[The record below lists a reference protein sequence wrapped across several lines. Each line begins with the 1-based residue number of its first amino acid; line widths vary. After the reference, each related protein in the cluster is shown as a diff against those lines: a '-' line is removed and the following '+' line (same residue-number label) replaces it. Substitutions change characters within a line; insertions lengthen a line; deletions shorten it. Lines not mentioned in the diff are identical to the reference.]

1 MIRFL
6 QTPTKTKKIVLGGL
20 LTVICIMMVVT
31 LIPGGGIFGFG
42 GDSAVTSDNDVAKV
56 DGQTIAVNE
65 VSRAAQSMAQQQ
77 HYPAQIVPL
86 LMPQATEMLIKQR
99 ALLSEAD
106 RMGLGVS
113 DEELRQTLHKG
124 QFGEYLFPKGQFVGE
139 EQYANFVQSN
149 FNLTVPMFEDE
160 LKKDIE
166 IGKLQKVVEASAT
179 VSDPEVQNL
188 VREQQT
194 KVKFDYAA
202 LSMQDVEKSISP
214 SDAELKAWYEAHKA
228 QFKDAN
234 PEKRKIKFVLIN
246 GSKLPN
252 VQPSDQDVQAYYS
265 QHKAEYQV
273 EETVKD
279 RHILIKTP
287 PPGPDGKVDDK
298 AVEAA
303 RAKAED
309 ILKQAKSG
317 ADFAGLAKK
326 YSDDP
331 GSKDQGGYFEFT
343 KGKTVPEFEKAA
355 FGAKPGEIVG
365 PVRSQQYGF
374 FIIKVEAHEAA
385 HTKPLEEVKPQIAAN
400 LSRTK
405 EQDAAQKAADQ
416 LRASARVQGL
426 DKAAAA
432 AGDSVTTSDF
442 VKQSD
447 ALPALGMQP
456 QFMNTVFKVNAKSG
470 ADTAPVTMGYVV
482 YEVTDVQPPSTPTFE
497 EAKAQIVQQF
507 KAGKA
512 QTLLVQKS
520 QELADRARS
529 EHDLKKAAKEA
540 GVTVKTSELVTE
552 SSQVP
557 DVGSM
562 AGPAAA
568 VFAAKKG
575 DIVGPVQGGRNS
587 VVMLLLDK
595 QEPTPD
601 EIQKNVETARQE
613 LVQRKRQEV
622 FEVYLTNLV
631 ARLDKDGK
639 IKRNKKVIERLSQTQ
654 GLGGGE
660 SQGGDL

>member
-42 GDSAVTSDNDVAKV
+42 DSTVSNDNDVAKV
-56 DGQTIAVNE
+56 DGQAIAVNE
-65 VSRAAQSMAQQQ
+65 VSRAAQNMAQQQ
-77 HYPAQIVPL
+77 HYPPQIVPL

-106 RMGLGVS
+106 RMHLSVS
-113 DEELRQTLHKG
+113 DEELRQVLHRG

-179 VSDPEVQNL
+179 VSDPEIQNL

-194 KVKFDYAA
+194 KVKFDYAS
-202 LSMQDVEKSISP
+202 LSLQDVEKGINP

-234 PEKRKIKFVLIN
+234 PEKRKVKFVLIN

-252 VQPSDQDVQAYYS
+252 VQPSDQEIQAYYN
-265 QHKAEYQV
+265 QHKAEFQV

-279 RHILIKTP
+279 RHILVKTP
-287 PPGPDGKVDDK
+287 PPGPDGKVDEK
-298 AVEAA
+298 AVAA
-303 RAKAED
+303 AKAKAED

-317 ADFAGLAKK
+317 ADFAALAKK

-355 FGAKPGEIVG
+355 FAAKPGEIVG
-365 PVRSQQYGF
+365 PVQSPQYGF
-374 FIIKVEAHEAA
+374 FIIKVEAHEPA
-385 HTKPLEEVKPQIAAN
+385 HTKPLEEVKPQIIAN

-432 AGDSVTTSDF
+432 AGDTVTTTDF

-447 ALPALGMQP
+447 ALPGIGMQP
-456 QFMNTVFKVNAKSG
+456 QFMNTVFKANAKSG

-497 EAKAQIVQQF
+497 EAKAQITQQF

-512 QTLLVQKS
+512 QTLLVQKA

-540 GVTVKTSELVTE
+540 GVAVKTSELVTE

-557 DVGSM
+557 DIGSM
-562 AGPAAA
+562 SGPAAA

-575 DIVGPVQGGRNS
+575 DIVGPVQGGRNA
-587 VVMLLLDK
+587 VVMSLLDK

-613 LVQRKRQEV
+613 LIQRKRQEV

-631 ARLDKDGK
+631 ARMDKEGK
-639 IKRNKKVIERLSQTQ
+639 IKRNKKVIERLSQSQ
-654 GLGGGE
+654 GLAGGE
-660 SQGGDL
+660 SQGGDF